1 MIGTRSSSKLTW
13 LFTVCILIVSLTTSC
28 SAGAGSQAQSHTNSA
43 AALNSS
49 DRSSAEIV
57 KPVQSDKQT
66 NPTDNKPLKKAVQ
79 GLAVE
84 QPTVPP
90 AGDPILPAA
99 PSTTG
104 SLAAAPAS
112 ALEPPAP
119 ASQNPPPVPNPVI
132 DPNLAV
138 GPQVGLRAP
147 DFSLQTLD
155 GKPFR
160 LSEMAGRPVLINYW
174 ATWCIPCKV
183 ELPILEKLH
192 QEYQQKG
199 LYIVSVNAI
208 DQDSVDKV
216 QGIVDQF
223 SMTFPVLLDQGGQF
237 ASLYKTMFFPT
248 TVLVDASGVIREIN
262 LGDSTE
268 DELRLSLDKILAGG
282 L

>member
-1 MIGTRSSSKLTW
+1 M
-13 LFTVCILIVSLTTSC
+13 
-28 SAGAGSQAQSHTNSA
+28 
-43 AALNSS
+43 
-49 DRSSAEIV
+49 
-57 KPVQSDKQT
+57 
-66 NPTDNKPLKKAVQ
+66 
-79 GLAVE
+79 
-84 QPTVPP
+84 
-90 AGDPILPAA
+90 
-99 PSTTG
+99 
-104 SLAAAPAS
+104 
-112 ALEPPAP
+112 
-119 ASQNPPPVPNPVI
+119 
-132 DPNLAV
+132 
-138 GPQVGLRAP
+138 GLRAP

>member
-1 MIGTRSSSKLTW
+1 M
-13 LFTVCILIVSLTTSC
+13 
-28 SAGAGSQAQSHTNSA
+28 
-43 AALNSS
+43 
-49 DRSSAEIV
+49 
-57 KPVQSDKQT
+57 
-66 NPTDNKPLKKAVQ
+66 
-79 GLAVE
+79 
-84 QPTVPP
+84 
-90 AGDPILPAA
+90 
-99 PSTTG
+99 
-104 SLAAAPAS
+104 
-112 ALEPPAP
+112 
-119 ASQNPPPVPNPVI
+119 PNPVV
-132 DPNLAV
+132 DPNLPV

-160 LSEMAGRPVLINYW
+160 LSEMVGRPVLINYW

-199 LYIVSVNAI
+199 LFIVSVNAI

-237 ASLYKTMFFPT
+237 AGLYKTMFFPT